1 MKFAKLSVLAIALSL
16 AACSSMKAPS
26 GSSGLDGGSITPINA
41 QKLTTNFK
49 RQGIKMEWECAWGTG
64 AFGLTDAMCTK
75 GDIKAV
81 EVTAYAT
88 SNGNSENNR
97 ETAFK
102 VAEMKAKAKL
112 RHFIYEDVTSTNV
125 TNTVSKNVEK
135 ANDRIKSK
143 ISGEDVSMSDDEAAK
158 ETNYAVRENTNDT
171 VRTLTE
177 SIRTQAQ
184 GILKGVYVKDE
195 GIVDRQTVV
204 VTIRWDKDSDN
215 GSAFLAKKF
224 R

>member
-1 MKFAKLSVLAIALSL
+1 MKLYKLSVIAVALALT
-16 AACSSMKAPS
+16 ACGSTKVNTSSVSPGEVTA
-26 GSSGLDGGSITPINA
+26 INA

-49 RQGIKMEWECAWGTG
+49 RQGIKLEWECAWGTG
-64 AFGLTDAMCTK
+64 AFGLTDSMCVK
-75 GDIKAV
+75 GDLKAV

-112 RHFIYEDVTSTNV
+112 RHFIHEDITSTNV
-125 TNTVSKNVEK
+125 VNTVAKNVEK

-143 ISGEDVSMSDDEAAK
+143 ITGEDVSMSDDEATK
-158 ETNYAVRENTNDT
+158 DTNYAVRENTNDT

-177 SIRTQAQ
+177 SIRKQAS
-184 GILKGVYVKDE
+184 GILKGVQVVDE
-195 GIVDRQTVV
+195 KIVDRQTVG
-204 VTIRWDKDSDN
+204 VTIRWDQNSEQASN
-215 GSAFLAKKF
+215 ILARKF